1 MYIVQHLLFLSG
13 IERKGVILKSQET
26 IPKVGDSSIPH
37 INPLKLN
44 TVIGKAKNRSLY
56 RFVKLPLLSSFQ
68 VSQVCMPYAC
78 KLLFQELMSMSI
90 APRMMPV

>member
-1 MYIVQHLLFLSG
+1 MYIVQHLLLLSG

-44 TVIGKAKNRSLY
+44 MVIGKAKNRSLY
-56 RFVKLPLLSSFQ
+56 RFVYQLTSFAIFFPGITG
-68 VSQVCMPYAC
+68 VHAVR
-78 KLLFQELMSMSI
+78 L
-90 APRMMPV
+90 